1 MTAFY
6 EPTGPDTFRAT
17 EATQGPWDPR
27 YQHGGPPT
35 ALLAAAVERHA
46 GADGLRTARVTAEFL
61 RPVPVGELT
70 VRVRVAR
77 PGKRVQLVEAELAHD
92 GTVVMA
98 ARVWRLGT
106 SPVPEGTA
114 TEPPPPVPDRGLS
127 TWDWFGYGRAHE
139 WRPTAGDPGSGGPSA
154 AWARLRV
161 PLVAGWE
168 LTGLDRLLVLADSTN
183 GFSLELPMAQ
193 WLSVPTS
200 VTVTVLRAPVGEW
213 VHLAARTHLSG
224 DGLGLAHG
232 TLSDPT
238 GLVATATQPLY
249 VSRVGGPGK
258 PEV

>member
-1 MTAFY
+1 MSAFY

-17 EATQGPWDPR
+17 EATQGPWDR
-27 YQHGGPPT
+27 GAQHGGPPT
-35 ALLAAAVERHA
+35 ALLAAVVERHA
-46 GADGLRTARVTAEFL
+46 GGEGRRIARVTAEFL
-61 RPVPVGELT
+61 RPVPVGEVT
-70 VRVRVAR
+70 VRVAVAR
-77 PGKRVQLVEAELAHD
+77 PGRRVQLVEAELVHG
-92 GTVVMA
+92 GTVVMTA
-98 ARVWRLGT
+98 HVWQLAT
-106 SPVPEGTA
+106 SPVPEATGTQ
-114 TEPPPPVPDRGLS
+114 PPPPVPDAGLS

-139 WRPTAGDPGSGGPSA
+139 WRPTSGDPGSGGPAA

-168 LTGLDRLLVLADSTN
+168 VTGLDRLLVLADSTN

-200 VTVTVLRAPVGEW
+200 VTVTVLRPPVGQW

-232 TLSDPT
+232 TLSDPD

-249 VSRVGGPGK
+249 VSRVGKPGK
-258 PEV
+258 PGV